1 MKGVLVNRKAV
12 ALMAGI
18 TIFMVASTGARADA
32 IDGDWCFGS
41 LALNI
46 QGPRIRTPG
55 GTELAGS
62 YSRHDFS
69 YVVPANEPGAGGQ
82 IAMSLR
88 GDELMLLQRA
98 SESTPESWRR
108 CKPTS

>member
-1 MKGVLVNRKAV
+1 MSGILIGRGAAAWAAGFGLCLTMSGV
-12 ALMAGI
+12 
-18 TIFMVASTGARADA
+18 ARADA
-32 IDGDWCFGS
+32 IDGDWCLGS
-41 LALNI
+41 LTLNI

-55 GTELAGS
+55 GAEMAGN
-62 YSRHDFS
+62 YGRHDFS
-69 YVVPANEPGAGGQ
+69 YVVPPNEPGAGSQ

-98 SESTPESWRR
+98 GDTTPESWRR